1 MVDDNLL
8 IQPPTQVKKEV
19 SNHYVYLYEQLEW
32 RTTYKDPDRFTE
44 ADYRTVYSLFNEIS
58 HQDAVSDILIIPF
71 QPVLIKRK
79 RGGLFSITKRH
90 LDLREAEDLVKVVS
104 NNPNIISEVRNKH
117 TVSGAAMLLE
127 NDVIDLHNA
136 TELVEYQ
143 YQEKTRYRYEL
154 VGASTLESDVGF
166 SMILRPLPNKPLSV
180 KELKVPRNLLELFL
194 VKDGLCIIGGATGEG
209 KTTLLAAINRY
220 ILENDTVIKGNIITH
235 EEPIEITYHAIRSKH
250 SYITQSGIGQHITDF
265 AVANRSAMRRSPDL
279 ILVGELRDGETI
291 DAAIELSTTG
301 HPVYATTHANSVA
314 EIFPRLLSRFPLSA
328 KATKCYDLIRNT
340 RVLAS
345 QKLIWTAGP
354 DKKLMAVRE
363 YLPFTP
369 QLRTYLS
376 KFAEDPDT
384 VIRKISGIMEQG
396 LFGVES
402 YQKQGE
408 RLLAEGIITPETFN
422 HLVDRQINYANDVLE
437 KLEAI

>member
-1 MVDDNLL
+1 
-8 IQPPTQVKKEV
+8 
-19 SNHYVYLYEQLEW
+19 
-32 RTTYKDPDRFTE
+32 
-44 ADYRTVYSLFNEIS
+44 
-58 HQDAVSDILIIPF
+58 
-71 QPVLIKRK
+71 
-79 RGGLFSITKRH
+79 
-90 LDLREAEDLVKVVS
+90 
-104 NNPNIISEVRNKH
+104 
-117 TVSGAAMLLE
+117 MLLE